1 MRFQLSTSEKSMISS
16 HEDLDSR
23 QNIANK
29 ELSPHSFSVISPPV
43 PVDRNASLRGNA
55 TLGSWPSGGQ
65 QGQPLP

>member
-1 MRFQLSTSEKSMISS
+1 MISS

-43 PVDRNASLRGNA
+43 PVDRNVSLRGNA
-55 TLGSWPSGGQ
+55 TLGS
-65 QGQPLP
+65 